1 MEPEYGSQYRRI
13 FRSSSGTYGLE
24 PFACVKRRTVSILAK
39 DHASDDILTQSFGME
54 RSNGVCRSDIRP
66 SHRRVRSP
74 RNEVYFVGKTWTPV
88 GYGGDALPIQ
98 SLCITAK
105 GATPNPALNETPRT
119 EGALHRWSVP
129 ITSETHASISV
140 ESKRLPHCFLPIMD
154 AFPSV
159 GGFKNP
165 GLSRVRGVA
174 ACYQPLLS
182 HMAAQSLDQLLAR
195 LFTPTGHRVFPNYF
209 R

>member
-1 MEPEYGSQYRRI
+1 MEETRYPFSPYVSQQR
-13 FRSSSGTYGLE
+13 GL
-24 PFACVKRRTVSILAK
+24 P
-39 DHASDDILTQSFGME
+39 Q
-54 RSNGVCRSDIRP
+54 
-66 SHRRVRSP
+66 
-74 RNEVYFVGKTWTPV
+74 
-88 GYGGDALPIQ
+88 IQ
-98 SLCITAK
+98 LSMK
-105 GATPNPALNETPRT
+105 TPRT
-119 EGALHRWSVP
+119 GGALHRWSVP
-129 ITSETHASISV
+129 ITSEIHASISV

-154 AFPSV
+154 ASPSV